1 MYIMGVISLG
11 VCIASYGALAACGL
25 AQTRARP
32 ATRRGTRADA
42 PRRRAGELAFVL
54 AGVLFQLGSILTESN
69 RIVLLQMLLQSKG
82 IKLNPITSMYYILPC
97 CLGFLFIPWLA
108 IEYPR
113 LSASAGERVWLD
125 ANGMFIFLTN
135 AAAAFT
141 LNCSVFLLIGKSSAL
156 TMNIA
161 GVVKDWLLIYL
172 SWVIFEGPI
181 TALNL
186 FGYGVAFSAVCWY
199 NYVKLRAMGVEN
211 AKKEGEAKPAGDGG
225 DGKADEEA
233 AELPPLSAA
242 SGDKDQRD

>member
-1 MYIMGVISLG
+1 
-11 VCIASYGALAACGL
+11 
-25 AQTRARP
+25 
-32 ATRRGTRADA
+32 
-42 PRRRAGELAFVL
+42 VL
-54 AGVLFQLGSILTESN
+54 AGVLYQLGSILTESN

-113 LSASAGERVWLD
+113 LSTTTDERVWLN
-125 ANGMFIFLTN
+125 AGGVLIFMTN

-161 GVVKDWLLIYL
+161 GVVKDWMLIYL

-199 NYVKLRAMGVEN
+199 NYVKLRELGVEN
-211 AKKEGEAKPAGDGG
+211 AKKDGQTNPAVGG
-225 DGKADEEA
+225 GGVADEEA
-233 AELPPLSAA
+233 AVLQPGTA
-242 SGDKDQRD
+242 SGDKK

>member
-1 MYIMGVISLG
+1 ML
-11 VCIASYGALAACGL
+11 
-25 AQTRARP
+25 T
-32 ATRRGTRADA
+32 
-42 PRRRAGELAFVL
+42 
-54 AGVLFQLGSILTESN
+54 GVLFQLGSIFTESN

-82 IKLNPITSMYYILPC
+82 VKLNPITSMYYILPC
-97 CLGFLFIPWLA
+97 CLAFLLIPWLA

-125 ANGMFIFLTN
+125 ANGTFIFLTN

-186 FGYGVAFSAVCWY
+186 FGYSVAFSAVCWY

-211 AKKEGEAKPAGDGG
+211 AKKEEVKPTDGLA
-225 DGKADEEA
+225 DDKADEEA
-233 AELPPLSAA
+233 ADLPPLSSAP
-242 SGDKDQRD
+242 GDKDLKD

>member
-1 MYIMGVISLG
+1 M
-11 VCIASYGALAACGL
+11 
-25 AQTRARP
+25 
-32 ATRRGTRADA
+32 
-42 PRRRAGELAFVL
+42 L
-54 AGVLFQLGSILTESN
+54 AGVLYQLGSILTESN

-113 LSASAGERVWLD
+113 LSTTTDERVWLN
-125 ANGMFIFLTN
+125 AGGVLIFMTN

-161 GVVKDWLLIYL
+161 GVVKDWMLIYL

-199 NYVKLRAMGVEN
+199 NYVKLRELGVEN
-211 AKKEGEAKPAGDGG
+211 AKKDGQTNPAVGG
-225 DGKADEEA
+225 GGVADEEA
-233 AELPPLSAA
+233 AVLQPGTA
-242 SGDKDQRD
+242 SGDKK